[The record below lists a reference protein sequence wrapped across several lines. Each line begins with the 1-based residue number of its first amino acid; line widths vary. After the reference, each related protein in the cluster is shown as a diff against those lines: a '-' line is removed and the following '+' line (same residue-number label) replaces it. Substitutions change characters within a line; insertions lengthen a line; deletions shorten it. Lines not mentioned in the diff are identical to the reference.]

1 MPFGYMNSDELIR
14 SVKIRAA
21 VPISQITY
29 SEEDILRFAQEEIEM
44 KMLPNILAVKEEFYV
59 IEEDVPLVSNK
70 ADYDIPYRAIGGKI
84 RSVFY
89 KQTSGYLLQLA
100 NIPIENLNL
109 YQTNNFPFQFAGIVL
124 QNDQI
129 KLVPSIGVNPV
140 GSLIMRYYLRP
151 NNLVLMSRGARVKTI
166 DRTTGI
172 VTVAIGNTTTSAVPA
187 NITSGSQIDFIK
199 AKPSHKTY
207 DFDITPIAVNTG
219 SGTITFN
226 PSDIPEQLA
235 VGDWI
240 CSAGETVIP
249 QIPSE
254 LHSMLA
260 QAVACR
266 VLESLTDTQALQ
278 NATAKLQEME
288 QKLLSVID
296 TRVESPGRKVVNTNS
311 MLNKGRLFRRRYF

>member
-1 MPFGYMNSDELIR
+1 MTSEELIA
-14 SVKIRAA
+14 SVKVRAA
-21 VPISQITY
+21 IPISQITF

-59 IEEDVPLVSNK
+59 TEEDIPLVAGKSS
-70 ADYDIPYRAIGGKI
+70 YDIPYRAIGGKV
-84 RSVFY
+84 RSVY
-89 KQTSGYLLQLA
+89 YRDSGGSLLTLA
-100 NIPIENLNL
+100 NISIENLIE
-109 YQTNNFPFQFAGIVL
+109 YETSNFPYQFAGVCL
-124 QNDQI
+124 QNDQL
-129 KLVPSIGVNPV
+129 KLVPSNDSNSGGALQV
-140 GSLIMRYYLRP
+140 RYYLRP
-151 NNLVLMSRGARVKTI
+151 NNIVLMNRGAQIKSI
-166 DRTTGI
+166 DRITGVI
-172 VTVAIGNTTTSAVPA
+172 SVVIGETNTTQVPQ
-187 NITSGSQIDFIK
+187 NITAGTLIDFLK

-207 DFDITPIAVNTG
+207 DFDIAPLSVNNG

-226 PSDIPEQLA
+226 PSDIPDELA

-266 VLESLTDTQALQ
+266 ILESLSDTQALQ

-296 TRVESPGRKVVNTNS
+296 TRLEAPNRKVVSTNS
-311 MLNKGRLFRRRYF
+311 LLSKGSFFRRRYY